1 MRKIFLIFLLWGC
14 TPYNPATPASK
25 YVGLHE
31 NEDKVVLESMFNI
44 DPTVTEWCG
53 AFVAY
58 ILEQQGMPLPEWPLW
73 SRSYLDWGIEA
84 TEPRYGDLVIFE
96 RTDSTWQGH
105 VGFYIADQGDG
116 ILVLGGNQNDQVQYS
131 KYPKS
136 LLLGIRRLSD

>member
-14 TPYNPATPASK
+14 TPHNPVTPASK

-31 NEDKVVLESMFNI
+31 NEDKMVLEDMLNV

-73 SRSYLDWGIEA
+73 SRSYLNWGTEVA
-84 TEPRYGDLVIFE
+84 EPRYGDLVIFE

-105 VGFYIADQGDG
+105 VGFYVDDMGDH